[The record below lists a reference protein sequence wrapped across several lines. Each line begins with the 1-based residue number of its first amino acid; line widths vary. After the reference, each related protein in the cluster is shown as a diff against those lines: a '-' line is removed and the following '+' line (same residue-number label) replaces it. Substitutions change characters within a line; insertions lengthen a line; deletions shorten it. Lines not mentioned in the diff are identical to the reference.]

1 MLIPSIDLLG
11 GRIVQLVQGE
21 KLRLAFDDFEYWIER
36 FSRFPLVQLID
47 LDAAMR
53 QGENSALVE
62 QIAKRLPVQAGGGIH
77 TIERARQVLEA
88 GAQRVIIGS
97 ALFSAEGTVNTD
109 FAAELA
115 ESVGAERVVAGID
128 TKNGRIAVKGWKAQV
143 ELTPDEA
150 IPQLEPY
157 VAAFLYTHVDGEGM
171 MQGFPIETG
180 RAAAQADEA
189 ATHRG
194 RRHSQPAGGGCAG
207 CAWARTRWWGW
218 RCIQIYCSLKLPVQA
233 GGGIHTVKRARQVL
247 EAGAQRVIIGS
258 ALFSAEGTVNTE
270 FAAKLAE
277 SVGAERVVAGIDTKN
292 GRIAV
297 KGWKAQVELT
307 ADDAIPQLEPYA
319 AAFLYTHVD
328 TEGTMR
334 GFPADV
340 ATRLRKLTKKQL
352 IVAGGIRSQQEVDA
366 LDSLGADA
374 VVGMAVYTELLKV

>member
-77 TIERARQVLEA
+77 TVERARQVLEA
-88 GAQRVIIGS
+88 GAKRVIIGS
-97 ALFSAEGTVNTD
+97 ALFSTEGTVNTE
-109 FAAELA
+109 FAAKLA
-115 ESVGAERVVAGID
+115 ASVGAERVVAGID

-143 ELTPDEA
+143 ELTPD
-150 IPQLEPY
+150 
-157 VAAFLYTHVDGEGM
+157 
-171 MQGFPIETG
+171 
-180 RAAAQADEA
+180 
-189 ATHRG
+189 
-194 RRHSQPAGGGCAG
+194 
-207 CAWARTRWWGW
+207 
-218 RCIQIYCSLKLPVQA
+218 
-233 GGGIHTVKRARQVL
+233 
-247 EAGAQRVIIGS
+247 
-258 ALFSAEGTVNTE
+258 
-270 FAAKLAE
+270 
-277 SVGAERVVAGIDTKN
+277 
-292 GRIAV
+292 
-297 KGWKAQVELT
+297 
-307 ADDAIPQLEPYA
+307 DAIPQLEPYA

-334 GFPADV
+334 GFPIDV
-340 ATRLRKLTKKQL
+340 AARLHKLTKKQL

-366 LDSLGADA
+366 LDALGTDA